1 MNRQDAEKW
10 VSISAAVRAAFLTG
24 NYAWTRSFD
33 QAYYSLN
40 KINVDENTFKKGPFA
55 IEPVAAPKNRTA
67 IHMLLFFESGY
78 IFEGELTDETGRVTL
93 TWLHTSDW
101 RNRPIVSLPL
111 NTVQN
116 QKRSYAAS
124 NARPVNKTIAKGL
137 ASEAV
142 SDVSTPP
149 SASEAAAVPVPEKTN
164 EA

>member
-10 VSISAAVRAAFLTG
+10 VNISAAVRAAFLTG

-40 KINVDENTFKKGPFA
+40 KVNVDENTFRKGPFA

-116 QKRSYAAS
+116 QKRSYATS

-137 ASEAV
+137 ANEAV
-142 SDVSTPP
+142 SDAGTLSPTTEAVSTPEKT
-149 SASEAAAVPVPEKTN
+149 SEA
-164 EA
+164 